1 MYYGNI
7 KWLSIENGD
16 GVRVSLFVSGCR
28 NKCKHCF
35 SQCTWD
41 FNYGQVFT
49 NETLKSLLNGLKMPY
64 IQGLTI
70 LGGEPLEPENQK
82 TVLEIIKAVKTT
94 YPDKD
99 IWLYTGFVLQEDKT
113 IKDPI
118 NKDIQNRGN
127 TPYLHEILNLIDVL
141 VDGRF
146 EEDKKDIS
154 LKFRGSSNQRIIK
167 MHP

>member
-35 SQCTWD
+35 SQCTWAFD
-41 FNYGQVFT
+41 YGQVFT

>member
-35 SQCTWD
+35 SQCTWAFD
-41 FNYGQVFT
+41 YGQVFT

-113 IKDPI
+113 IKDLI

>member
-49 NETLKSLLNGLKMPY
+49 NETLKSLLNGLKMDY

-82 TVLEIIKAVKTT
+82 TVLDIIKAVKTT

-167 MHP
+167 MHH

>member
-1 MYYGNI
+1 MHYGNI

-82 TVLEIIKAVKTT
+82 TVFQHVFQHCFDLCSCR
-94 YPDKD
+94 
-99 IWLYTGFVLQEDKT
+99 TGTVFHIEK
-113 IKDPI
+113 
-118 NKDIQNRGN
+118 
-127 TPYLHEILNLIDVL
+127 
-141 VDGRF
+141 
-146 EEDKKDIS
+146 
-154 LKFRGSSNQRIIK
+154 
-167 MHP
+167 

>member
-1 MYYGNI
+1 MHYGNI

-35 SQCTWD
+35 AQCRWD

>member
-1 MYYGNI
+1 MHYGNI
-7 KWLSIENGD
+7 KWLCIVFFKVSIFKK
-16 GVRVSLFVSGCR
+16 SF
-28 NKCKHCF
+28 K
-35 SQCTWD
+35 CTWAFD
-41 FNYGQVFT
+41 YGQVFT

-82 TVLEIIKAVKTT
+82 TVLDIIKAVKTT
-94 YPDKD
+94 YSDKD

-118 NKDIQNRGN
+118 NKDIQTRGN

-141 VDGRF
+141 GDGRF
-146 EEDKKDIS
+146 EEDKKDVS

-167 MHP
+167 MHH

>member
-1 MYYGNI
+1 MHYGNI

-82 TVLEIIKAVKTT
+82 TVLDIIKAVKTT